1 MSRQYSPYST
11 TRDGHSG
18 NSYRSGRDSGVG
30 IDDEPR
36 FGSDHPTDRQRR
48 YGDSGQAYG
57 SGAYSGR
64 DYSAGGYAGRDYSG
78 DHYDAEGYAAGDHDR
93 SDYDSANYDT
103 ADYDSVDYDSVDYEY
118 PADYHEKLDRRWIW
132 VAGVAGA
139 ILMVAVICTGVILG
153 GGDSGTVTSANSG
166 ATTSAAPADD
176 AVTTTA
182 AAPPAAAPPRAD
194 TNPERVT
201 TVTPTPAVTATPEVV
216 PTPVVPAPAAPPP
229 PAPPAAGDPAAAAR
243 TITYRVTGNRQ
254 LIDLVTVIYTDQQG
268 ALQTDV
274 NVALPWTKSVTLNP
288 GVTLSSVTATSVGG
302 QLNCAILDGN
312 GTALALQTNNSM
324 IATCTR

>member
-11 TRDGHSG
+11 TRDGYSG

-36 FGSDHPTDRQRR
+36 FGSDLPTDRHSR

-57 SGAYSGR
+57 RGAY
-64 DYSAGGYAGRDYSG
+64 GGTDYAGRVYADDKYSRNTYG
-78 DHYDAEGYAAGDHDR
+78 VDNYDSDGYDADGYDA
-93 SDYDSANYDT
+93 
-103 ADYDSVDYDSVDYEY
+103 DYEY

-176 AVTTTA
+176 SVTTTA

-216 PTPVVPAPAAPPP
+216 PSPVAPAPAAPAP
-229 PAPPAAGDPAAAAR
+229 PAPPAAVYPAAAAR

-254 LIDLVTVIYTDQQG
+254 LIDLVTIIYTDQQG

>member
-11 TRDGHSG
+11 TRDGYSG
-18 NSYRSGRDSGVG
+18 TSYRSGRDAGVG

-36 FGSDHPTDRQRR
+36 FGSDLPTDRQRR
-48 YGDSGQAYG
+48 YGDSGSAYD
-57 SGAYSGR
+57 SGGYGGGG
-64 DYSAGGYAGRDYSG
+64 YSADRYARRDYSG
-78 DHYDAEGYAAGDHDR
+78 DSYDAGDYEAGDYDR
-93 SDYDSANYDT
+93 PDYDSA
-103 ADYDSVDYDSVDYEY
+103 DYEY
-118 PADYHEKLDRRWIW
+118 PADYHETLDRRWIW

-153 GGDSGTVTSANSG
+153 GGDSGTVTSAG

-182 AAPPAAAPPRAD
+182 AAPPAAAPPVAD

-201 TVTPTPAVTATPEVV
+201 TVTPTPSATATPEVV
-216 PTPVVPAPAAPPP
+216 PTAVAPAPAAPVP
-229 PAPPAAGDPAAAAR
+229 PAPQAAVDPAAAAR

-254 LIDLVTVIYTDQQG
+254 LIDLVTIIYTDQQG

-274 NVALPWTKSVTLNP
+274 NVALPWVKSVTLNP

>member
-11 TRDGHSG
+11 TRDGYSG

-30 IDDEPR
+30 VDDEPR
-36 FGSDHPTDRQRR
+36 FGSDYPTDRQRR
-48 YGDSGQAYG
+48 YGDSGPAYG
-57 SGAYSGR
+57 RGAY
-64 DYSAGGYAGRDYSG
+64 GGTDYAGRDYSSH
-78 DHYDAEGYAAGDHDR
+78 DYSADGYESG
-93 SDYDSANYDT
+93 DYDSDA
-103 ADYDSVDYDSVDYEY
+103 YDSDDYGSADYEY

-182 AAPPAAAPPRAD
+182 AAPPAAAGPRTD

-216 PTPVVPAPAAPPP
+216 PTPVVPAPAAPAP
-229 PAPPAAGDPAAAAR
+229 PAPPAAVDPAAAAR

-254 LIDLVTVIYTDQQG
+254 LIDLVTIIYTDQQG

>member
-11 TRDGHSG
+11 TRDGYSG

-30 IDDEPR
+30 IEDEPR
-36 FGSDHPTDRQRR
+36 FGSDYPTDRQRR
-48 YGDSGQAYG
+48 YGDSGPAYG
-57 SGAYSGR
+57 RGTYRSPDYAEDSYSGGHYEA
-64 DYSAGGYAGRDYSG
+64 DGYDDPDGPDGYG
-78 DHYDAEGYAAGDHDR
+78 PDGYDA
-93 SDYDSANYDT
+93 
-103 ADYDSVDYDSVDYEY
+103 DYEY

-182 AAPPAAAPPRAD
+182 AAPSAAPPLAD

-201 TVTPTPAVTATPEVV
+201 TVTPTPAATATPEVV
-216 PTPVVPAPAAPPP
+216 PTPVAPAPAAPAP
-229 PAPPAAGDPAAAAR
+229 PAPPAAVDPAAAAR

-254 LIDLVTVIYTDQQG
+254 LIDLVTIIYTDQQG